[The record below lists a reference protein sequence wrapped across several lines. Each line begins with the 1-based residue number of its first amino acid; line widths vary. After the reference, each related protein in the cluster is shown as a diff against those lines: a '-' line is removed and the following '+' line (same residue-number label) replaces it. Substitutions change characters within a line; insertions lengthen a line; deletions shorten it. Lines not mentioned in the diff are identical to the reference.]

1 LFRISDEKDKGEM
14 KKFILASIFILIIAV
29 PQSLHAQWAMLYG
42 GSGDDW
48 ANSVQQ
54 TSDGG
59 YILAGYTESFGE
71 GHSDIWVVKLSFAGD
86 IEWQRTYGGI
96 QNEEAYSIQETSDGG
111 YIVAGYTDSFG
122 LGNTDIWVL
131 KLNSE
136 GVIEWQRTF
145 GRSGD
150 DWANSVLQTSDGGYI
165 IGGSSDSFGIG
176 SADIWLIKL
185 SSEGDVEWQNI
196 NLLGVNIYLRAI
208 QETSDGGYIA
218 AGHIHPSVNNSI
230 DLLILK
236 LDSIG
241 RIDWERYYGGSQDD
255 WANSIQETDDGGYFV
270 AGYTESFGAGNL
282 DFWVLKLTSAGNIDW
297 ERAYG
302 GSGDDWANS
311 AQQTSDGGF
320 IVAGASDS
328 FGAGFSDFWLLKLSS
343 SGNIEWQKTYGDT
356 GGEGAFSIQQTD
368 DYGFIVSGNTDSYG
382 TGDFDFLVLK
392 LYADG
397 AIDPSCDLPGSSAAS
412 IYNTGAVLG
421 ITYITPQD
429 TVDTPQITD
438 VIPLESDSDTYV
450 VCEERPEISG
460 SVKTE
465 GDVGIEGVTIAFSGG
480 EGEAATDTDGNY
492 SHSVSYGWS
501 GTATPSKA
509 GYGFTP
515 SSREYTEVTSDQAD
529 EDYTGFIVHVISG
542 FVRNGGGDGIEDV
555 TIAFSNDGGEVL
567 TAPDGSYSHAVKEGW
582 SGTATPSKNCYSF
595 APPSQDYTNVT
606 VDHANQDY
614 TGTFLTYT
622 ISGTIRLASTSAPLS
637 GVVVS
642 GLPGNPVTDAS
653 GYYEVTVDC
662 GWSGT
667 VIPTLLRTVFTP
679 LSQNYEDVHSDYT
692 NQDYMAYPG
701 WIISGLVTTA
711 ASEGIA
717 GVTITFSNDGGA
729 ATTGVDGSYSHT
741 VIEGWSGT
749 ATPSRAGYGFTP
761 SSLDYTNVTSDIPDQ
776 DYTGEVLTYVL
787 TILAN
792 EGGTTQPAPGS
803 YTYTHGTEIDI
814 RALPDEG
821 YDFSQWSGDVPPGLE
836 KVNPVLIIMD
846 SGKSITAQFEKQKLC
861 FIATAAYRTPSH
873 PHVEILRDFRDR
885 YLVRSHPGR
894 RVIEFYYRHSPLVAD
909 LISRHAVL
917 RAAVRI
923 QLLPFVSLSY
933 IALRFGPGI
942 SAGILSLLFLFPIFQ
957 VFFRK
962 RKKRRFSA

>member
-1 LFRISDEKDKGEM
+1 M
-14 KKFILASIFILIIAV
+14 KKFILALILVLITAV
-29 PQSLHAQWAMLYG
+29 PQSLHAQWA
-42 GSGDDW
+42 
-48 ANSVQQ
+48 

-86 IEWQRTYGGI
+86 IEWQRTYGGL

-111 YIVAGYTDSFG
+111 YIAAGYTDSFG

-131 KLNSE
+131 KLTSK
-136 GVIEWQRTF
+136 GDIEWQHTF
-145 GRSGD
+145 GGSGD
-150 DWANSVLQTSDGGYI
+150 DWANSVQQTSDGGYI
-165 IGGSSDSFGIG
+165 IGGSSDSFGNG
-176 SADIWLIKL
+176 EVDFWVIKI
-185 SSEGDVEWQNI
+185 SSLGNFEWQDI
-196 NLLGVNIYLRAI
+196 YTPFVNSYLRSI
-208 QETSDGGYIA
+208 KETSDGGYITV
-218 AGHIHPSVNNSI
+218 GHIFPSLNNSV

-241 RIDWERYYGGSQDD
+241 RIEWQRYYGGSQND
-255 WANSIQETDDGGYFV
+255 WANVIQETGDGGYFV

-282 DFWVLKLTSAGNIDW
+282 DFWVLKLTSIGAIDW
-297 ERAYG
+297 EKAYG
-302 GSGDDWANS
+302 RSGDDWANS

-320 IVAGASDS
+320 IVAGTSDS
-328 FGAGFSDFWLLKLSS
+328 FGAGLSDFWLLKLSS

-368 DYGFIVSGNTDSYG
+368 DDGYVVAGTTDSYSA
-382 TGDFDFLVLK
+382 GDFDILVLK
-392 LYADG
+392 LYSDG
-397 AIDPSCDLPGSSAAS
+397 AIDSSCDLPGSSDALIAS
-412 IYNTGAVLG
+412 TGATFLD
-421 ITYITPQD
+421 TYISPRD
-429 TVDTPQITD
+429 TSIVPLITD
-438 VIPLESDSDTYV
+438 VIPLESDSSTFL
-450 VCEERPEISG
+450 VCEERLEISG

-480 EGEAATDTDGNY
+480 EGEATTDADGNY
-492 SHSVSYGWS
+492 SHSVGYGWS

-509 GYGFTP
+509 GYGFSP
-515 SSREYTEVTSDQAD
+515 SSREYTELISDQAD

-542 FVRNGGGDGIEDV
+542 FIRNGGGDGIEDV
-555 TIAFSNDGGEVL
+555 TITFSNDGGEVL
-567 TAPDGSYSHAVKEGW
+567 TAADGSYSHAVKEGW
-582 SGTATPSKNCYSF
+582 SGTATPSKNCHSF
-595 APPSQDYTNVT
+595 APPSRDYTNVT

-622 ISGTIRLASTSAPLS
+622 ISGTIRLAATSAPLS
-637 GVVVS
+637 GVVMS

-667 VIPTLLRTVFTP
+667 VTPTLLRSVFSPT
-679 LSQNYEDVHSDYT
+679 SRSYEDVHSDYT
-692 NQDYMAYPG
+692 NQDYSAYPG
-701 WIISGLVTTA
+701 WIISGLVRTA
-711 ASEGIA
+711 ESEGIA
-717 GVTITFSNDGGA
+717 GVTITFSADAGT

-749 ATPSRAGYGFTP
+749 ATPSRAGYAFTP
-761 SSLDYTNVTSDIPDQ
+761 SSLDYTNVISDIPDQ

-787 TILAN
+787 TIVAS

-803 YTYTHGTEIDI
+803 YTYTFGTERDI

-836 KVNPVLIIMD
+836 KVNSVLIIMD
-846 SGKSITAQFEKQKLC
+846 SDKSITAQFEKEKLC
-861 FIATAAYRTPSH
+861 FIATAVYGTPSH
-873 PHVEILRDFRDR
+873 PHVRILQDFRDR
-885 YLVRSHPGR
+885 YLVSSLPGR
-894 RVIEFYYRHSPLVAD
+894 RVIEFYYRYSPLVAD

-923 QLLPFVSLSY
+923 QLLPFVALSY
-933 IALRFGPGI
+933 AALRLGPGI
-942 SAGILSLLFLFPIFQ
+942 SAGMLSLVFVFPIFL

-962 RKKRRFSA
+962 RKRRRFST

>member
-1 LFRISDEKDKGEM
+1 M
-14 KKFILASIFILIIAV
+14 KKFILASILILIIAI

-59 YILAGYTESFGE
+59 YIVAGYTESFGE
-71 GHSDIWVVKLSFAGD
+71 GHLDVWVVKLSFAGD

-131 KLNSE
+131 KLDSE
-136 GVIEWQRTF
+136 GYIEWQRTF
-145 GRSGD
+145 GGSGD
-150 DWANSVLQTSDGGYI
+150 DWANSVQQTSDGGYI
-165 IGGSSDSFGIG
+165 IGGSSDSFGNG
-176 SADIWLIKL
+176 EVDFLVIKVF
-185 SSEGDVEWQNI
+185 SQGNIEWQDVYTPF
-196 NLLGVNIYLRAI
+196 VNSYLRSI
-208 QETSDGGYIA
+208 RETSDGGYITV
-218 AGHIHPSVNNSI
+218 GHIFPSLNNSI
-230 DLLILK
+230 DLLMLK

-241 RIDWERYYGGSQDD
+241 RIEWQCSYGGSQDD
-255 WANSIQETDDGGYFV
+255 WANVIQETGDGGYFV
-270 AGYTESFGAGNL
+270 AGYTKSFGAGNL
-282 DFWVLKLTSAGNIDW
+282 DFWVLKLTSIGDIDW

-302 GSGDDWANS
+302 RSGDDWANS

-320 IVAGASDS
+320 IVAGTSDS
-328 FGAGFSDFWLLKLSS
+328 FGAGLSDFWLLKLSS
-343 SGNIEWQKTYGDT
+343 SGNIEWQKPYGDT
-356 GGEGAFSIQQTD
+356 GEEGAFSIQQTD
-368 DYGFIVSGNTDSYG
+368 DDGYVVAGTTDSYSV
-382 TGDFDFLVLK
+382 GDFDILVLK
-392 LYADG
+392 LYSDG
-397 AIDPSCDLPGSSAAS
+397 AIDPSCVLPGSSNALIAS
-412 IYNTGAVLG
+412 TGATFLD
-421 ITYITPQD
+421 TYISPRD
-429 TVDTPQITD
+429 TSIVPLITD

-542 FVRNGGGDGIEDV
+542 FVRNGGGEGIEEV
-555 TIAFSNDGGEVL
+555 TITFSNDGGEVL

-582 SGTATPSKNCYSF
+582 SGTATPSKNCHSF
-595 APPSQDYTNVT
+595 APPSWDYTNVT
-606 VDHANQDY
+606 ADYTNQDY

-642 GLPGNPVTDAS
+642 RLPGNPVTDAS
-653 GYYEVTVDC
+653 GYYETIVDC

-667 VIPTLLRTVFTP
+667 VTPTLLRRVFFP
-679 LSQNYEDVHSDYT
+679 ISRSYQDVHSDYT

-701 WIISGLVTTA
+701 WIISGLITTA
-711 ASEGIA
+711 ESEGIT

-761 SSLDYTNVTSDIPDQ
+761 SSLDYTNVISDIPDQ

-787 TILAN
+787 TIVAS

-836 KVNPVLIIMD
+836 KINSVLIIMD
-846 SGKSITAQFEKQKLC
+846 SDKSITAQFEKQKLC
-861 FIATAAYRTPSH
+861 FIATAAYGTPSH

-894 RVIEFYYRHSPLVAD
+894 RIVEFYYRHSPFVAD

-933 IALRFGPGI
+933 IALCFGPGM
-942 SAGILSLLFLFPIFQ
+942 SAGMLFLVFVFPIFL
-957 VFFRK
+957 VLFRK
-962 RKKRRFSA
+962 RKKRRFIT

>member
-1 LFRISDEKDKGEM
+1 M
-14 KKFILASIFILIIAV
+14 KKFILALVLVLITAV

-59 YILAGYTESFGE
+59 YIVAGYTESFGE
-71 GHSDIWVVKLSFAGD
+71 GHSDVWVVKLSFAGD
-86 IEWQRTYGGI
+86 IEWQCTYGGI
-96 QNEEAYSIQETSDGG
+96 QNEGAYSIQETSDGG

-122 LGNTDIWVL
+122 LGNTDIWIL

-136 GVIEWQRTF
+136 GVIEWQCTF
-145 GRSGD
+145 GGSGD
-150 DWANSVLQTSDGGYI
+150 DWANSVQQTSDGGYI
-165 IGGSSDSFGIG
+165 IGGSSDSFGNG
-176 SADIWLIKL
+176 EVDFLVIKI
-185 SSEGDVEWQNI
+185 SSLGNVEWQDVYTPF
-196 NLLGVNIYLRAI
+196 VNSYLRSI
-208 QETSDGGYIA
+208 QETSDGGYITV
-218 AGHIHPSVNNSI
+218 GHIFPSLNNSI

-241 RIDWERYYGGSQDD
+241 RIEWQRYYGGSQDD
-255 WANSIQETDDGGYFV
+255 WANAIQETSDGGYFV

-282 DFWVLKLTSAGNIDW
+282 DFWVLKLTSIGNIAW

-302 GSGDDWANS
+302 RSGDDWANS

-328 FGAGFSDFWLLKLSS
+328 FGAGLSDFWLLKLSS
-343 SGNIEWQKTYGDT
+343 SGNIEWQKPYGDT
-356 GGEGAFSIQQTD
+356 GEEGAFSIQQTD
-368 DYGFIVSGNTDSYG
+368 DDGYVVAGTTDSYSV
-382 TGDFDFLVLK
+382 GDFDILVLK
-392 LYADG
+392 LYSDG
-397 AIDPSCDLPGSSAAS
+397 AIDPSCVLPGSSNALIAS
-412 IYNTGAVLG
+412 TGATFLD
-421 ITYITPQD
+421 TYISPRD
-429 TVDTPQITD
+429 TSIVPLITD

-465 GDVGIEGVTIAFSGG
+465 GDVGIAGVTIAFSGG
-480 EGEAATDTDGNY
+480 EGEATTDADGNY
-492 SHSVSYGWS
+492 SHSVGYGWS
-501 GTATPSKA
+501 GIATPSKA

-529 EDYTGFIVHVISG
+529 EDYTGFIVYFISG
-542 FVRNGGGDGIEDV
+542 FVRNGGGEGIEEV
-555 TIAFSNDGGEVL
+555 TVTFSNDGGEVL

-595 APPSQDYTNVT
+595 APPSRDYTNVT
-606 VDHANQDY
+606 ADHTNQDY

-637 GVVVS
+637 GVVMS

-653 GYYEVTVDC
+653 GYYETTVDC

-667 VIPTLLRTVFTP
+667 VTPTMLRRVFSP
-679 LSQNYEDVHSDYT
+679 ISRSYQDVHSDCT

-711 ASEGIA
+711 ASEGIP

-741 VIEGWSGT
+741 VKEGWSGT

-761 SSLDYTNVTSDIPDQ
+761 SSRDYTNVISDISDQ

-787 TILAN
+787 TIVAN

-803 YTYTHGTEIDI
+803 YTYTHGTEIEI
-814 RALPDEG
+814 RAIPDKR
-821 YDFSQWSGDVPPGLE
+821 YDFSQWTGDVFSGLE
-836 KVNPVLIIMD
+836 KVNPALVIMD
-846 SGKSITAQFEKQKLC
+846 SEKSITAQFEKQKLC
-861 FIATAAYRTPSH
+861 FIATAAYGTPSH

-885 YLVRSHPGR
+885 YLVRSHSGR
-894 RVIEFYYRHSPLVAD
+894 RIVEFYYRHSPFVAH

-933 IALRFGPGI
+933 IALRFSPGI
-942 SAGILSLLFLFPIFQ
+942 SAGILSLIFLFPIFQ

-962 RKKRRFSA
+962 KKKRRFIT